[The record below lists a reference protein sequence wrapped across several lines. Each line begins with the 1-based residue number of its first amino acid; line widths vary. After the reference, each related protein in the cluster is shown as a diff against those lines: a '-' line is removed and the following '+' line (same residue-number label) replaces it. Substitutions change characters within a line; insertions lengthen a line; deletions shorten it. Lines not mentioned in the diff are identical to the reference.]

1 MRKVYLL
8 LLSTAL
14 FLGACS
20 DETTVFIDPQQD
32 IRIETNTQLLQNS
45 VVYSHAGVLDIAEN
59 DNISGKSNKANGEEL
74 AGDYPL
80 TLVAQVNPPANLTA
94 SHVDVD
100 GAYAYVSYNL
110 AGDDYYG
117 GIDVI
122 DIGDPNQPRVT
133 GRLIYSNADINSVH
147 YSDGYLYAVGGVDAE
162 LSVRATSNSFVVK
175 IPVVN
180 GSFNNIGE
188 LLYGFQPGDN
198 ATDVHVDKNEVYV
211 TSGKEGSITIY
222 DTKDLEVKKEELFP
236 DLRSL
241 AFNKDKIA
249 LLDASTG
256 IRIIDDKL
264 KTKKEI
270 PVSSDFGMYTKRTI
284 DFDGEKIV
292 IAEGNKGAGVYS
304 YSTGALQQHI
314 PILIDPNKEPIG
326 DIVSNA
332 VAINKD
338 VILMANGG
346 AGLCL
351 SEDKGTTAEA
361 YGVIQ
366 LDGSINYVQT
376 RDDYVFAASGQN
388 GLQIIKLNRL
398 SQSLAA
404 ECATLSTY
412 NGPSKLVINEGEEYS
427 FKGSKRFNSV
437 QVKGS
442 LLLCGSWTVRNN
454 VDIKDNG
461 LMRMNGTLVVG
472 SNNKR
477 KKIKIEKGAVLQIE
491 GNLTI
496 YGDLELKDD
505 STIEFIGSDSVV
517 NIFGK
522 VEKGDN
528 VSVAGDFEDV
538 QNKF

>member
-241 AFNKDKIA
+241 AFNKNKIA